1 MILRMRE
8 FDRLSV
14 AYDSSIDW
22 PSRLGKE
29 IPFLLKCLPTSKRS
43 RALDIACGSGRHS
56 IALAHKGVEVV
67 GFDNSAQMIKIAR
80 TLADKEGANP
90 EFLVADMLRVERV
103 VDPGFDLII
112 CLGNSLALL
121 PTLDAVKKVVSSV
134 YSLLS
139 PGGSFVLQVL
149 NFEEI
154 WKSGFR
160 FFPVK
165 GGITQQGDE
174 VVFTRFFEHSE
185 ERPVSTL
192 VMTGLTKNHG
202 QWSSEVSTLQILNL
216 DSVVLRDIMSS
227 SGFVNVD
234 FFSDYQGAAFSKL
247 TSRDLIALARK

>member
-1 MILRMRE
+1 MRQ
-8 FDRLSV
+8 FDRLSA
-14 AYDSSIDW
+14 AYDGSIDW
-22 PSRLGKE
+22 TSRLSKE
-29 IPFLLKCLPTSKRS
+29 IPFMLKCLPTSKRS
-43 RALDIACGSGRHS
+43 RALDMACGSGRHS
-56 IALAHKGVEVV
+56 IALAQRGVEVV
-67 GFDNSAQMIKIAR
+67 GFDNSVQMIKIAR
-80 TLADKEGANP
+80 TLAEKEGASP
-90 EFLVADMLRVERV
+90 EFLVADMLRIERV

-121 PTLDAVKKVVSSV
+121 PTLDAVRKVVSSV

-154 WKSGFR
+154 RKSGFR

-165 GGITQQGDE
+165 AGITQQGDE

-185 ERPVSTL
+185 EQPVSAL
-192 VMTGLTKNHG
+192 VLTGLTKTHG
-202 QWSSEVSTLQILNL
+202 QWSAEVSALQILNL

-227 SGFVNVD
+227 AGFVKVD

-247 TSRDLIALARK
+247 TSRDLLVLAMK